1 MHSSSLSLVTLYV
14 CRGGCGG
21 FETQARPFRASL
33 PHTNR
38 HKQQRLTCVFLVV
51 GSNARQGPRVTR
63 VSLWL
68 SAGDNGRISY
78 SIVSG
83 DDEEDFDIT
92 SNGTVVTRRTL
103 DRETRS
109 LYNLVVRAEDQAISP
124 QKILSSTVQV
134 TIVIRDVNDNSPE
147 FISSNSTTVAENI
160 PLNTVVMA
168 VKAADRDEGR
178 NSYIEYSLS
187 PDPMFSLGPVDGLL
201 RVTGRLDREVRANYT
216 LWVTA
221 RDRGDPPRS
230 TRVAVEVKVTDEN
243 DNSPVFDPRQY
254 SASIPENAS
263 IGASVLQVSYGRHA
277 VLLRVGELRQIR
289 RSTTGR
295 LVTADTSLYY
305 GQVRYFLK
313 EGDAD
318 LFRIN
323 ASTGEIMLLRS
334 LDREEQAEYL
344 LTLVAMDTG
353 IVLMCQCVLFPRV
366 VDKSSHVLQGPT
378 SPDDDWSCVRM
389 CLKEGHQLYE
399 PLSPETVGTSCN
411 IVTDT

>member
-1 MHSSSLSLVTLYV
+1 MSTFRTCSSPALGTTV
-14 CRGGCGG
+14 
-21 FETQARPFRASL
+21 
-33 PHTNR
+33 
-38 HKQQRLTCVFLVV
+38 
-51 GSNARQGPRVTR
+51 
-63 VSLWL
+63 L
-68 SAGDNGRISY
+68 SA
-78 SIVSG
+78 
-83 DDEEDFDIT
+83 
-92 SNGTVVTRRTL
+92 TL
-103 DRETRS
+103 
-109 LYNLVVRAEDQAISP
+109 LSP
-124 QKILSSTVQV
+124 CSSDLIV

-263 IGASVLQVSYGRHA
+263 IGASVLQTEEGDPSPAVRFDTATVSVSVSDINDNPPVFLDSPYLAYVVENVVPPSVCTVRAHDADTPPYNGQVSYGRHVA
-277 VLLRVGELRQIR
+277 LLRAGELRQIR

-353 IVLMCQCVLFPRV
+353 IVLMCRCVLFPRV